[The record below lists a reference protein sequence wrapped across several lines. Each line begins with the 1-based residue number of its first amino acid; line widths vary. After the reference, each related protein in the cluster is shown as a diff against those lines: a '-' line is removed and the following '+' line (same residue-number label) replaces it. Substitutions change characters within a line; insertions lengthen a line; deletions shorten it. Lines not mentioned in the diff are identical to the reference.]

1 MGWGCT
7 KINGVDQIGFKN
19 RFLVTLRLR
28 SLAFSTERKKSD
40 FLKKS
45 EIFKKSDFLKMANS
59 TMTGVYTVGDERNW
73 SDYNMSAE

>member
-28 SLAFSTERKKSD
+28 SLAFSTEREKIGLFEKWQ
-40 FLKKS
+40 
-45 EIFKKSDFLKMANS
+45 I
-59 TMTGVYTVGDERNW
+59 RP
-73 SDYNMSAE
+73 